1 MMHTEYWCITN
12 IYKNIRVARN
22 PQGQRLKYRISP
34 WTPSPSVFDWSP
46 TLVSGRKWSAITFYH
61 CLVLRKSTTH
71 LISGTFQIHVW
82 SAAFSTV
89 PTVCHCQDSWIAPA
103 DAAIGRKTNI
113 SSLCVCFC
121 ENVGTTP
128 LSAHHTKGSPT
139 TDFGLFSCWCLIFST
154 VVNHHAGN
162 MFFLTVWSKSKVRSG
177 GGKCLWFHSY
187 STGAHGTPPW
197 KTTNA
202 LPRK

>member
-1 MMHTEYWCITN
+1 MVCNNLLPLPSAQE
-12 IYKNIRVARN
+12 IYHSSNFRDLPNTR
-22 PQGQRLKYRISP
+22 
-34 WTPSPSVFDWSP
+34 
-46 TLVSGRKWSAITFYH
+46 
-61 CLVLRKSTTH
+61 
-71 LISGTFQIHVW
+71 LISSIFHGSDCLPLPRLMDRSGWCCNWPKNKYLKSV
-82 SAAFSTV
+82 
-89 PTVCHCQDSWIAPA
+89 
-103 DAAIGRKTNI
+103 
-113 SSLCVCFC
+113 CVCFC